1 MPSNHY
7 PRRMMTRRETFLES
21 VNPERS
27 ATDSLLVAH
36 GYGGLDEARAQER
49 ARETYLRAETSPFR
63 AQRGSR

>member
-1 MPSNHY
+1 MVYH
-7 PRRMMTRRETFLES
+7 PRRMMTRRETFLQS

-27 ATDSLLVAH
+27 EQDALLVAH
-36 GYGGLDEARAQER
+36 GYSGLDEARAQER